1 MDYLK
6 DPILS
11 SVCVFVFRQSFDN
24 LWYPQKVFLHEF
36 GLTVCHAQALVHH
49 NTLYVY
55 LKRSNQAR

>member
-55 LKRSNQAR
+55 